1 MSFVGKRDDEVP
13 DGSLECCFMHRAPF
27 REKTLRLCVTGS
39 SCGQAQALY
48 QQALL
53 DKQSIY
59 RQWPLLVRAALYD
72 KPYARKVKKYSYWSV
87 GPPSLDAAKS
97 HIVGERKF
105 AFIASRGDVI
115 FSKPVLSFQNYAALA
130 RPNACWIR
138 GKRVIYLG
146 NWSFLDD
153 NLYFERFHTGR
164 SQYLWARLPK
174 RAERST
180 V

>member
-72 KPYARKVKKYSYWSV
+72 KPYERKVKKYSYWYG
-87 GPPSLDAAKS
+87 GPPSVDAAKS
-97 HIVGERKF
+97 QMVGERNF
-105 AFIASRGDVI
+105 AFIASHGDVT
-115 FSKPVLSFQNYAALA
+115 FSKPVLSFQNYAAR

-153 NLYFERFHTGR
+153 NLYFERF
-164 SQYLWARLPK
+164 
-174 RAERST
+174 
-180 V
+180 